1 MAPGWNKVAGGGTA
15 FPGPGEEA
23 TLGATADS
31 SPGQAVPSRY
41 LRQPDSAP
49 KKTKQICLGRTFNLT
64 LFKFKINDDTQSEA
78 NARQRVLI

>member
-49 KKTKQICLGRTFNLT
+49 KKNKTELLRPNF
-64 LFKFKINDDTQSEA
+64 
-78 NARQRVLI
+78 